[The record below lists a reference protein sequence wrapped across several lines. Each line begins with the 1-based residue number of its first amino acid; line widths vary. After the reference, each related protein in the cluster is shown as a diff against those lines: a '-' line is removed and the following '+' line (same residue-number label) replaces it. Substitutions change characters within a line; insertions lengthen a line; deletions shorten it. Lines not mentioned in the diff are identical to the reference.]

1 MEDSEHILAVQLT
14 KDIVKVAAK
23 ALEKNLTLLAPLVLP
38 HTELLKYAY
47 RVVLRTLGLRKGKAY
62 QPDFRKA
69 FQHFSLHA
77 GKSLANLQNHLQV

>member
-38 HTELLKYAY
+38 YSELLKFAC
-47 RVVLRTLGLRKGKAY
+47 VAALRMLGLRKGKPY

-77 GKSLANLQNHLQV
+77 GEYLPLIC